1 MMKRNGMTI
10 AFNWLCAP
18 LLGAC
23 SSGPAATPANPPRP
37 GIALDAKKVSRR
49 RGRYEALARGG
60 CHGEIRLDF
69 NLAEE
74 DFVTFVRS
82 GGELGT
88 AHHYSIHRLSKSGSR
103 NLYHCLP
110 SPAQVG

>member
-1 MMKRNGMTI
+1 MKRNGMTL

-18 LLGAC
+18 LLWAC
-23 SSGPAATPANPPRP
+23 SSAPAATPANPPRP
-37 GIALDAKKVSRR
+37 GIALNAKKVSPV
-49 RGRYEALARGG
+49 RGRYETLDCGS
-60 CHGEIRLDF
+60 CHGESRLDF
-69 NLAEE
+69 SLAEE

-88 AHHYSIHRLSKSGSR
+88 AHQYATDRLSKSGSR

>member
-1 MMKRNGMTI
+1 MKRNGMTI
-10 AFNWLCAP
+10 AFNWLSAP

-49 RGRYEALARGG
+49 RGRNEALARGS
-60 CHGEIRLDF
+60 CHGESRLDF
-69 NLAEE
+69 SLAE
-74 DFVTFVRS
+74 DDLVTFVRS

-88 AHHYSIHRLSKSGSR
+88 AHQYSTHRLSKSGSSD
-103 NLYHCLP
+103 LYHCLL
-110 SPAQVG
+110 SPGQVG